1 MSLARTPISRRVVL
15 VALLAAVLA
24 AAGCGRLKRAAYAPD
39 DRDEWQMPERVIASL
54 AIEPG
59 ARVADV
65 GAGGGYFTFRLAD
78 AVGPEGVV
86 YAVDVDEEMLDY
98 IAGRAAEEGRA
109 NVEIRRAEAGDPN
122 LPDGAVDL
130 VFTSNTY
137 HHLPDR
143 VAYFRALQT
152 DLAPDGRIAIIEFVE
167 TGFFSRWFGHNTD
180 PDLILEELEAAGYRR
195 VADHDFLPRQSF
207 TVYAPAVAD

>member
-1 MSLARTPISRRVVL
+1 
-15 VALLAAVLA
+15 
-24 AAGCGRLKRAAYAPD
+24 
-39 DRDEWQMPERVIASL
+39 
-54 AIEPG
+54 
-59 ARVADV
+59 
-65 GAGGGYFTFRLAD
+65 
-78 AVGPEGVV
+78 
-86 YAVDVDEEMLDY
+86 
-98 IAGRAAEEGRA
+98 
-109 NVEIRRAEAGDPN
+109 VEIRRAEAGDPN